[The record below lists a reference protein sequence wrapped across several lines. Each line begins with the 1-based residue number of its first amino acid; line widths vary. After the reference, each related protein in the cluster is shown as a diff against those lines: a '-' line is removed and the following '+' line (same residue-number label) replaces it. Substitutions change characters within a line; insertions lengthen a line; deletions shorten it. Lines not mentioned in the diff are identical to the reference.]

1 MRLRPIGLALAAV
14 VVLASAVGWYVVRLR
29 HDHTSPVPSS
39 HLDRIVIIVL
49 ENYRA
54 DKVDPSQIEPEQFT
68 PFLNK
73 LARENRLATNYFGV
87 WKPSLPNYLAMIA
100 GDFFGVSDDHES
112 CFSPDHQDCHGFDV
126 PNLVDQLEKAHIAW
140 EGLFESMPSAGF
152 LGTKFPED
160 PKLYAQKHNPFVYFK

>member
-1 MRLRPIGLALAAV
+1 MGWVLRIFSAAAVIGLGAAGLYAWSQRAPHGIV
-14 VVLASAVGWYVVRLR
+14 TSA
-29 HDHTSPVPSS
+29 PSS
-39 HLDRIVIIVL
+39 PLDRIVIIVL

-54 DKVDPSQIEPEQFT
+54 DKVDPSQIEREQFT

-73 LARENRLATNYFGV
+73 LARENRLATSYFGV

-160 PKLYAQKHNPFVYFK
+160 LKL